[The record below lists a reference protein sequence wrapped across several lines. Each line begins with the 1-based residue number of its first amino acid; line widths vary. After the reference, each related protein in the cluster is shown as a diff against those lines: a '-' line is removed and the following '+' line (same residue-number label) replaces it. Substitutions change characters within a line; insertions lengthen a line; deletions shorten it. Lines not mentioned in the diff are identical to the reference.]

1 MKRVLHAR
9 RNRPVFLIDIAVPRN
24 IEPEVNQLDNVFL
37 YDIDDLQS
45 VVERNLAGRVSA
57 AEEASRIIDEEID
70 KLEQRLKV
78 REVAPLI
85 VSLQGQLERVRAG
98 EVERL
103 RGKLGALTPQ
113 QEEALES
120 LTRGIINKVAHGA
133 IAELRRSPEESI
145 DLIKRVFRLPEEK

>member
-1 MKRVLHAR
+1 
-9 RNRPVFLIDIAVPRN
+9 
-24 IEPEVNQLDNVFL
+24 
-37 YDIDDLQS
+37 
-45 VVERNLAGRVSA
+45 
-57 AEEASRIIDEEID
+57 ID
-70 KLEQRLKV
+70 KLEQRLKA

-85 VSLQGQLERVRAG
+85 VSLQTQLERVRAA

-145 DLIKRVFRLPEEK
+145 DLVKRVFRLPEEK